1 MEKETRVF
9 KLDTIEIRESDD
21 SPPMIEGYAAVY
33 NEPSEDLGGFI
44 EVIEPGAFSKA
55 VGRDDVR
62 ALFNHD
68 ANYVLGRNRA
78 GTLALSDDEKGLK
91 VSITPPSTQWA
102 NDLMLSM
109 RRGDVD
115 QMSFAFGVFDEEWE
129 TESDYPKR
137 TVKDVKLYDVSVVTY
152 PAYPQTSAAVRSKLD
167 EINSQAADNN
177 TSEAEENTAQTQAR
191 HAMRKRRLE
200 IKRKGK

>member
-9 KLDTIEIRESDD
+9 RLDSIEIREDESG
-21 SPPMIEGYAAVY
+21 SPEIRGYAALY
-33 NEPSEDLGGFI
+33 GEPSEDLGGFV
-44 EVIEPGAFSKA
+44 EVIEQGAFSKA

-78 GTLALSDDEKGLK
+78 DTLELIDDARGLQ
-91 VSITPPSTQWA
+91 VVITPPETQWA
-102 NDLMLSM
+102 ADLITSM

-115 QMSFAFGVFDEEWE
+115 QMSFAFGVFDEEWG
-129 TESDYPKR
+129 SQDDYPLR
-137 TVKDVKLYDVSVVTY
+137 TLKDIKLYDVSVVTY

-167 EINSQAADNN
+167 EISDQAVDMEQ
-177 TSEAEENTAQTQAR
+177 EAREKAAKTQAR
-191 HAMRKRRLE
+191 HAARRRRLDLL
-200 IKRKGK
+200 KRT